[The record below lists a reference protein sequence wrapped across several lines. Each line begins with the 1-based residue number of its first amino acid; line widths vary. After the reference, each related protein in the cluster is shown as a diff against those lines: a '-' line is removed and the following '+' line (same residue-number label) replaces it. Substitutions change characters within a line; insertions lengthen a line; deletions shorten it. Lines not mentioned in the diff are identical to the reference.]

1 MDCPPIGAGTFEI
14 ENKEAIIRALQI
26 GYRHLDLAEAYGNL
40 KIVKEALST
49 AFKPISEGGLEIPRS
64 SVFLTMKVF
73 EISGKTHIARLLER
87 VGVDYF
93 DLLLYHSPTAHF
105 GSQSTMEVNWQKL
118 IIEKQNGN
126 VLHIGVSNYYKQHL
140 TRLLKYCND
149 SDSEFP
155 YANEIQINPYVMPE
169 ETIDFCKYWNIRLIA
184 YCPLGFVFSKQL
196 LGEANVQQIA
206 SETKCDPAQVVLSW
220 LKKLGFYVIPRS
232 SKENH
237 LRLNFNLHEI
247 ESKYDVLL
255 QSLKKDGFDVFGYM
269 IDLSMK
275 AFSEEI
281 SWDNGQVGE
290 LKTDTEEEQRNEVSN
305 NVEMN
310 TEESKQKHST

>member
-1 MDCPPIGAGTFEI
+1 MKINNVKRQKQMDCPLIGAGTFQI
-14 ENKEAIIRALQI
+14 ENKESIIRALQI

-40 KIVKEALST
+40 VIVKEALST

-64 SVFLTMKVF
+64 SLFLTMKVF
-73 EISGKTHIARLLER
+73 EITSKNHIARLLER

-105 GSQSTMEVNWQKL
+105 ESQSTMEDNWQKL
-118 IIEKQNGN
+118 LVERQNGN
-126 VLHIGVSNYYKQHL
+126 VLHIGVSNFYKQHL

-155 YANEIQINPYVMPE
+155 YANEIQMNPYVMPE
-169 ETIDFCKYWNIRLIA
+169 ETINFCKCWNIRLIA

-196 LGEANVQQIA
+196 LGEDNVQQIA
-206 SETKCDPAQVVLSW
+206 YDTKCDPAQVVLSW

-232 SKENH
+232 SNEDH

-247 ESKYDVLL
+247 DSKYDVML
-255 QSLKKDGFDVFGYM
+255 QSLKKDGFNVISYM
-269 IDLSMK
+269 IDISMD
-275 AFSEEI
+275 ALCQEI
-281 SWDNGQVGE
+281 SWDNGQVEE
-290 LKTDTEEEQRNEVSN
+290 LKTGIEVEQPKSA
-305 NVEMN
+305 
-310 TEESKQKHST
+310 T

>member
-1 MDCPPIGAGTFEI
+1 MKGNKRQKQTHCPPIGAGTFEI
-14 ENKEAIIRALQI
+14 KNKEAIIRALQI

-40 KIVKEALST
+40 KIVKEALYT
-49 AFKPISEGGLEIPRS
+49 AFKPISDGGLNIPRS
-64 SVFLTMKVF
+64 SLFLTMKVF
-73 EISGKTHIARLLER
+73 EISDKNHIARLLER

-105 GSQSTMEVNWQKL
+105 GSQSTMEVNWQNL

-126 VLHIGVSNYYKQHL
+126 VSHIGVSNFYKQHL

-149 SDSEFP
+149 SDLDVP

-169 ETIDFCKYWNIRLIA
+169 ETIDFCKCWNIRLIA

-206 SETKCDPAQVVLSW
+206 NETKCDPAQVVLSW

-232 SKENH
+232 SNEDH

-247 ESKYDVLL
+247 DSKYDNML
-255 QSLKKDGFDVFGYM
+255 QSLKKDGDEVFRYM
-269 IDLSMK
+269 IDLSMD
-275 AFSEEI
+275 ALLQEI
-281 SWDNGQVGE
+281 SWDNGQVEE
-290 LKTDTEEEQRNEVSN
+290 LKTGTEEEQRKSA
-305 NVEMN
+305 
-310 TEESKQKHST
+310 TTLK